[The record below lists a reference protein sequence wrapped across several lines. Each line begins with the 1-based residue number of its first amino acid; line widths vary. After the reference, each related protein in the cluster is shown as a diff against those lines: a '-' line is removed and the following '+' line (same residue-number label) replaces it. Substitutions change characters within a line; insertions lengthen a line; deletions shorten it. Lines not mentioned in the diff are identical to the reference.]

1 MSTQNHTLTIQLLV
15 HINKALNDLR
25 DHGKWEGEDEKLFE
39 RLKSSQAEP
48 QIDLPPPPTPT
59 PRPDW
64 VGMVPDVLEEMQRK
78 RDAEQRLADEAV
90 ENIREEYVEGIPLSA
105 EEDQGP
111 LQRTL
116 QKVNR
121 YFQTWIYSFS
131 QSLKSHVPSYIFNY
145 GESKNMIQRCIYEIS
160 RKVGDETVRTLDVDK
175 INEHIQYIYGKSAD
189 IRDGKLEDVELIIT
203 NLFQNIGYGDVD
215 EKYINDAAQLIDLC
229 TKGGGIDSSGEHAK
243 ERYPYFITMYY
254 LLIYILRPE
263 KNLEGKITEPELN
276 NYKPLIRCIHT
287 KMYIDVVLDKI
298 KRAGVATPSA
308 EFERLKE
315 MLEELQKPY
324 NIQEDKEM
332 AFHETDIELLIS
344 SVRGALND
352 DRIQGSGLHQDL
364 KGAIRKVLMD
374 EGCVLLELCGKR
386 DRRTEDRAQKKKTGK
401 RAWVAVA
408 AAERAKAAA
417 GAPGTPAEE
426 QAAAETERQKQEQER
441 AAEAAARAQAEA
453 EAKAVE
459 EATALAAEEQANREK
474 QEQEEAAR
482 LVIEQGRVR
491 VAAEKAEPARL
502 AAETERQKQ
511 EQERAVAEAARAPAE
526 AEAKAVEA
534 EAARVQAEARAAKRR
549 AARAARAAAEQER
562 LARQGEHAGRIN
574 CVKGKKW
581 SRREQ
586 ACTEDTRWRGPG

>member
-39 RLKSSQAEP
+39 RLKRLKREQAKTK
-48 QIDLPPPPTPT
+48 IDLPPPPTPT

-90 ENIREEYVEGIPLSA
+90 ENIREEYVEGIPSSA

-131 QSLKSHVPSYIFNY
+131 ESLKSHVPSYIFNY
-145 GESKNMIQRCIYEIS
+145 GESKNMIQRCIDEIS
-160 RKVGDETVRTLDVDK
+160 QKVGDETVRTLDVDK

-254 LLIYILRPE
+254 LLINILRP
-263 KNLEGKITEPELN
+263 KGNFEGKITEPELN

-332 AFHETDIELLIS
+332 VFHETDIELLIS

-352 DRIQGSGLHQDL
+352 DRIQGSGLHPDL
-364 KGAIRKVLMD
+364 KGAIRKVLRD
-374 EGCVLLELCGKR
+374 EGCVLLELCGKMKR
-386 DRRTEDRAQKKKTGK
+386 DSRTEDRAQKKKTRK

-426 QAAAETERQKQEQER
+426 QAAAKEGKARAKAEREEMARVAAEKAEAPRLAAETERQKQEQER

-453 EAKAVE
+453 EAKAV
-459 EATALAAEEQANREK
+459 ASSTALAAKEQAKREK

-482 LVIEQGRVR
+482 LVIEQERAR
-491 VAAEKAEPARL
+491 VAAEKAEA
-502 AAETERQKQ
+502 
-511 EQERAVAEAARAPAE
+511 
-526 AEAKAVEA
+526 
-534 EAARVQAEARAAKRR
+534 
-549 AARAARAAAEQER
+549 
-562 LARQGEHAGRIN
+562 
-574 CVKGKKW
+574 
-581 SRREQ
+581 
-586 ACTEDTRWRGPG
+586 